1 MIGKCSKSLLSNIV
15 GGRNFWRKSSPA
27 SVFEIEE
34 SKDGAARTI
43 PKTLTPTALDSNS
56 FDRIDGIIER
66 LAIRTWY
73 CLQ

>member
-43 PKTLTPTALDSNS
+43 PKTLTPTQPDSN
-56 FDRIDGIIER
+56 
-66 LAIRTWY
+66 
-73 CLQ
+73 